1 MRARGR
7 TIARSPFNLRACA
20 SPSAVAH
27 NAIAHNYSQHD
38 PVTASMIRSG
48 VQGRQS
54 VMPGSVASTLRGMI
68 VNDAGAVGRAERDTL
83 WLSSALLGATLL
95 LQRFGMPFSNK
106 PISVVGPI
114 GFVIAGIGLARGLF
128 AFDRRRLFA
137 YCVFSGWITIGMI
150 WQFTRPNPF
159 GVGADLQSLAQF
171 LVLTSFAPL
180 CFAHAVDERRFFVLV
195 NRWFAF
201 IAIAGI
207 AQFFAQFV
215 GISVF
220 KFTGILPT
228 QILYEQ
234 WYNVAIELGIG
245 DIMKSNG
252 FFMIEPSTFS
262 QVMALAIVIEL
273 LTGRRPRYLALFAG
287 GLMLSFSGTGWIVL
301 ASFALVAGLS
311 LGVRGVLLAV
321 GVVLLL
327 AFTFGITFVLSQ
339 HMADAF
345 TERLDEF
352 STMGTSAHLRFIT
365 PFWLLSDVLA
375 RAPSALWFG
384 IGSGASERVYLPYL
398 YNVNTPIKV
407 ALEYGLPAL
416 LAYLAL
422 FLQNQRPPAQRA
434 LVFPAM
440 VLFLFA
446 GGYQQFPPVLFLI
459 LLLLCTARLR
469 PSVA

>member
-1 MRARGR
+1 MRLP
-7 TIARSPFNLRACA
+7 TI
-20 SPSAVAH
+20 
-27 NAIAHNYSQHD
+27 
-38 PVTASMIRSG
+38 TASMIRSG
-48 VQGRQS
+48 IQGQQPS
-54 VMPGSVASTLRGMI
+54 IPGSAASALRGVI
-68 VNDAGAVGRAERDTL
+68 VNSAGALSRAERDTL

-114 GFVIAGIGLARGLF
+114 GFLIAGIGLARGLF
-128 AFDRRRLFA
+128 ALDRRRLIT
-137 YCVFSGWITIGMI
+137 YCVLSGWIAIGMI

-159 GVGADLQSLAQF
+159 GVGPDLQSLAQF

-180 CFAHAVDERRFFVLV
+180 CFAHAVDERRFFLLV

-201 IAIAGI
+201 IAIAGV

-215 GISVF
+215 GISLF
-220 KFTGILPT
+220 KFTGILPA
-228 QILYEQ
+228 QILYEK
-234 WYNVAIELGIG
+234 WYNVAIVLGTG
-245 DIMKSNG
+245 GIMKSNG

-262 QVMALAIVIEL
+262 QMMALAIVIEL
-273 LTGRRPRYLALFAG
+273 LSARRPRYLALFAG

-301 ASFALVAGLS
+301 GSFALVASFS
-311 LGVRGVLLAV
+311 LGVRGVLLAL

-345 TERLDEF
+345 TERLSEF
-352 STMGTSAHLRFIT
+352 NTMGTSAHMRFIT

-375 RAPSALWFG
+375 RAPAALWFG

-416 LAYLAL
+416 LAYIAL
-422 FLQNQRPPAQRA
+422 FLQNRRPPVQRA

-440 VLFLFA
+440 VMFLFA

-469 PSVA
+469 PAVA